1 MKSTPIFL
9 VFFGNRWGRGAFDEG
24 HHEQV
29 SLDGAFG
36 EHVIITTGGG
46 GWGQTHPSIEKIKE
60 GEPFQDDEINT
71 FFDYKGRYKPLIKR
85 KNRFF

>member
-46 GWGQTHPSIEKIKE
+46 GVDIPNHLLRKLKREKLK
-60 GEPFQDDEINT
+60 T
-71 FFDYKGRYKPLIKR
+71 TPLG
-85 KNRFF
+85 KNKKKDKNDKKN